1 MPNDEYIP
9 SVKLTVNNIEEAKKI
24 MHKRILVA
32 LEASGLFAERK
43 AKEKCPVDTGRLRN
57 SITHVVSG
65 DPERSYS
72 FSADYTSRFL
82 TGENRALSKEE
93 KEMDNKTYIIPKT
106 DENLETLWIGTND
119 FYAPYVETGVLEDG
133 TYRKPKPFLV
143 PALTDHKNE
152 YKAIIIRYLSN

>member
-72 FSADYTSRFL
+72 FSANYTSRFL

-106 DENLETLWIGTND
+106 DENLETLWIGTNV
-119 FYAPYVETGVLEDG
+119 FYAPYVETGALEDG

>member
-72 FSADYTSRFL
+72 FSADYTSKFL

-106 DENLETLWIGTND
+106 DENLETLWVGTNV
-119 FYAPYVETGVLEDG
+119 FYAPYVEAGVLEDG

-143 PALTDHKNE
+143 PALTEHKNE